1 MWLGYVDKDKRRQKD
16 FQDDGRFHADCVI
29 AYPPV
34 AASDALIHITL
45 HGSQPPIGVGCR
57 LKRLQAAMLPQ
68 YGSYVHRGGAV
79 NGVGERVEQAEK
91 ERVAHEGPAMRRTH
105 GLDIGHIVCKG
116 VFVMF
121 VFSEIIN
128 ELDRQL
134 ADRHMEYCVRV
145 PMFGSGVACVST
157 AIDRRPL
164 VVRPGHGCVVAS
176 RDGESRPFAL
186 ADGLEESV
194 RPLARLVENMFEGV
208 R

>member
-1 MWLGYVDKDKRRQKD
+1 
-16 FQDDGRFHADCVI
+16 
-29 AYPPV
+29 
-34 AASDALIHITL
+34 
-45 HGSQPPIGVGCR
+45 
-57 LKRLQAAMLPQ
+57 MLPQ

-79 NGVGERVEQAEK
+79 VGVGERVEQAEK

-105 GLDIGHIVCKG
+105 GLDIGHIVCEG

-194 RPLARLVENMFEGV
+194 RPLARLVENMFEGCV
-208 R
+208 DA